1 MAPLSQESL
10 RYLDTLALKAKRAFF
25 GVRQGAH
32 RSQRRGHG
40 VEFADY
46 RQYESGDN
54 PRAID
59 WNLYGRSDKLYIK
72 RYLEEEN
79 VALYIIIDGSRS
91 LTHPANREK
100 WDLARDI
107 AAAVGYIALA
117 TGDPVVVSVLGG
129 GYSPRYSGG
138 RGFHELQRFLGE
150 QERSVVNDSFESCDL
165 HRAMK
170 LSASRIS
177 FPGIAVFIS
186 DFLYPQHQVREVLL
200 PLRVRNMEIHAV
212 QVLGEADL
220 ALPKAL
226 AGSGGLGLVDSES
239 GEAFG
244 VAINGVTQREYINLL
259 ERHNT
264 ALREQCLRSQISFTQ
279 VNWDRKITSQER
291 ALELIG
297 RMGVFV

>member
-1 MAPLSQESL
+1 MPQLSPESL
-10 RYLDTLALKAKRAFF
+10 KYLDALALKAKRSFF

-40 VEFADY
+40 FEFADY
-46 RQYESGDN
+46 RQYEFGDN

-91 LTHPANREK
+91 LTHTANREK
-100 WDLARDI
+100 WVLASYI

-117 TGDPVVVSVLGG
+117 TGDPVVVSVLGA

-138 RGFHELQRFLGE
+138 LGFHALERFLE
-150 QERSVVNDSFESCDL
+150 AQEGVLIGDSFEGCDL
-165 HRAMK
+165 VRSMK
-170 LSASRIS
+170 LTASRIS

-186 DFLYPQHQVREVLL
+186 DFLYPVHQVNEVFL
-200 PLRVRNMEIHAV
+200 PLRARNMEIHAV
-212 QVLGEADL
+212 QILGRADL
-220 ALPKAL
+220 ELPPAL
-226 AGSGGLGLVDSES
+226 AGAGGVGVVDSES

-244 VAINGVTQREYINLL
+244 VVVNGATQREYASLL
-259 ERHNT
+259 DGHNSV
-264 ALREQCLRSQISFTQ
+264 LREQCLRSNISFSQ
-279 VNWDRKITSQER
+279 LDCQRKISSEER
-291 ALELIG
+291 ALDVIS